1 MSDRLAFLKN
11 KNVNSDWLTIK
22 EAVKASK
29 KNGIRK
35 IQESDIYR
43 YALQGKILLSI
54 YFQSPITL
62 RKIKSYNHKLKL
74 KPKDNNLPDG
84 KITSDE
90 IVFLARVI

>member
-54 YFQSPITL
+54 
-62 RKIKSYNHKLKL
+62 
-74 KPKDNNLPDG
+74 
-84 KITSDE
+84 
-90 IVFLARVI
+90 

>member
-1 MSDRLAFLKN
+1 MYNTEKKISKLPSKFILYSTYERALYLSARICKRRYVMSDRLAFFKN

-43 YALQGKILLSI
+43 YTFSLQ
-54 YFQSPITL
+54 
-62 RKIKSYNHKLKL
+62 
-74 KPKDNNLPDG
+74 LP
-84 KITSDE
+84 
-90 IVFLARVI
+90 